1 MKLLIFHYVRDLY
14 YHVLCLSCIAISLH
28 KYGLIINN
36 MILYH
41 NACKINN
48 VSLLL

>member
-1 MKLLIFHYVRDLY
+1 MKLLIFHYVWDLY
-14 YHVLCLSCIAISLH
+14 YVLCLSCIAISLH

-36 MILYH
+36 IILYH